1 MSTSYGFINS
11 ILGTV
16 VVFSLI
22 VVFLFVPGFF
32 SFLFSLGFL
41 VVVVEAV
48 AVEAKNKIEG

>member
-1 MSTSYGFINS
+1 MDF
-11 ILGTV
+11 L

-22 VVFLFVPGFF
+22 VVFLVMPGFF
-32 SFLFSLGFL
+32 SFLVSLGFL